1 MLVPCLEDRR
11 LPCDLCCIHMV
22 AHLPI
27 RNRFSKYALQLTSVL
42 WLIVASQCCR
52 SLRQCRTDLFDSL
65 LTAPQTEDADE
76 TSQQH
81 YQNIQ
86 GGDKQVRVPHLQRVH
101 HVLVHVKPAKHVSS
115 VVT

>member
-1 MLVPCLEDRR
+1 MLHSHGCSSAHQKQVQQVRIAAGNCLMVDR
-11 LPCDLCCIHMV
+11 
-22 AHLPI
+22 
-27 RNRFSKYALQLTSVL
+27 STS
-42 WLIVASQCCR
+42 QYGR

-86 GGDKQVRVPHLQRVH
+86 GGNKQVRVPHLQGVH
-101 HVLVHVKPAKHVSS
+101 HVLVHVKPAKHVNSS
-115 VVT
+115 VII